1 LITLQPTQGVILF
14 NTQSTEAS
22 PSLIDQAAPIF
33 DRAVDQVSAL
43 AHQGVSSVRD
53 GSQVLRSKALHAS
66 DSTVSYIREEPVK
79 SVLIAAATGAAL
91 MAVLALLGR
100 SRR

>member
-1 LITLQPTQGVILF
+1 MF
-14 NTQSTEAS
+14 NTKTSDATHH
-22 PSLIDQAAPIF
+22 LIDQAAPMF

-43 AHQGVSSVRD
+43 AHQGVNSVRE
-53 GSQVLRSKALHAS
+53 GSQVLRNKAVHAS
-66 DSTVSYIREEPVK
+66 DSTVSYIRQEPVK
-79 SVLIAAATGAAL
+79 SMLIAAGTGAAL

>member
-1 LITLQPTQGVILF
+1 MF
-14 NTQSTEAS
+14 NTKSTEAS

-43 AHQGVSSVRD
+43 AHQGVDSVRD
-53 GSQVLRSKALHAS
+53 GSQVLRSKAQHAS
-66 DSTVSYIREEPVK
+66 DSTAHYIREEPVK

-91 MAVLALLGR
+91 MGVLALLGR
-100 SRR
+100 SRH